1 MRFNTVTSNVVAPV
15 LPWLGRLSG
24 LMVAIGLL
32 ASSGAAQTV
41 EPVVSLDLPTTERL
55 SAPQSPPGERAADR
69 ATTARGGLWGYVFAG
84 PGVYRN
90 EVTIDRGRFRGKHT
104 AFDVVQETYRSGSY
118 GGGVEWQV
126 FKSVG
131 VSGEVGTQIVSGY
144 PHGMLSANVS
154 YRFRSAPPEQP
165 TLVPFVTGGYSLVD
179 APGVNIGVG
188 VDQWLRGGRGL
199 RLEFRATR
207 LRQER
212 RLDFV
217 PHAWLLDFRVG
228 WNFGRQWGR

>member
-1 MRFNTVTSNVVAPV
+1 
-15 LPWLGRLSG
+15 
-24 LMVAIGLL
+24 
-32 ASSGAAQTV
+32 
-41 EPVVSLDLPTTERL
+41 
-55 SAPQSPPGERAADR
+55 
-69 ATTARGGLWGYVFAG
+69 
-84 PGVYRN
+84 
-90 EVTIDRGRFRGKHT
+90 
-104 AFDVVQETYRSGSY
+104 
-118 GGGVEWQV
+118 
-126 FKSVG
+126 
-131 VSGEVGTQIVSGY
+131 
-144 PHGMLSANVS
+144 MLSANVS